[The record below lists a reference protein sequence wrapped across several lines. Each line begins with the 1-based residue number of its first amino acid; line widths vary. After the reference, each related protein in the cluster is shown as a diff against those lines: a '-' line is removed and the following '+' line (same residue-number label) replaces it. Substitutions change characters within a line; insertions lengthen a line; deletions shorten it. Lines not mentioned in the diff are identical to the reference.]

1 MYVLGKYILG
11 NLGRT
16 TTNTETK
23 RLARAKVGI
32 KAAATALN
40 EDGPLGCG
48 TVSVKTHGCRYLA
61 RDIRIFHKE
70 LMSDVET
77 VCMYIPIFRRRPCHC
92 WRPG

>member
-40 EDGPLGCG
+40 EDGPLGCD
-48 TVSVKTHGCRYLA
+48 TLLVETHGCRCLA

-70 LMSDVET
+70 LMSDVKT
-77 VCMYIPIFRRRPCHC
+77 VSMYIPIFRRRPCHC